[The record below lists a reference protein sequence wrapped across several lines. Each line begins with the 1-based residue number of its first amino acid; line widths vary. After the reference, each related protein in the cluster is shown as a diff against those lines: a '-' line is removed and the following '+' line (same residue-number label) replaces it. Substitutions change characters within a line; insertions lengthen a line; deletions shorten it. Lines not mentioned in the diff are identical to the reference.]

1 MSKKTAGLVLA
12 LFGGAS
18 LCSVAQPVDLS
29 PVPQSVEWGT
39 RAFSNGTSFRITGGF
54 NADYDAVELLKSRVN
69 TRHGE
74 VKLIIGERGDKSVK
88 AYADRI
94 PDEAEG
100 YYLSISPRQVIIAG
114 NDGRGTFY
122 GVQTFLQILRQPDVM
137 SVVVKDYPVMP
148 DRGIIEGFYGNPFS
162 HKNRL
167 DLFDFMGANKMN
179 VFVYGPKD
187 DPYHR
192 DKWREPYPAD
202 EAVRMNELVTAAHR
216 NHVQFVWAVHP
227 GVDIRWNK
235 ADSINILRKCESV
248 YKMGVRAFCVF
259 FDDIGGEGTKA
270 EKQAALLNYLNK
282 EFVKKHKDVA
292 PLMMCPTQY
301 NKGWSH
307 GSYLNTLGTQM
318 DPSVRIMW
326 TGNTVVDMIER
337 NDMEWINAQISR
349 KAYIWLNYPV
359 TDYCIDHLLMGKT
372 YGNGLDIGDM
382 VSGFCSNPMEYCEA
396 SKVSFYSI
404 ADYTWNPVKYDA
416 AKSWE
421 MSLKYLMPNEDE
433 AFRVFCEN
441 NVDLGPT
448 GHGLRREGES
458 PRFRSALKAR
468 TDGLGNK
475 ALREVFNEMRVSAEV
490 LQKTS
495 DAPEMMEE
503 IAPWVEAMRLTALR
517 GEAVLKMNDALDVG
531 TPEVFI
537 DAYQDYV
544 NANGKQRE
552 LRSRDFPGSIKV
564 ASPVVATNYVEP
576 WLRMMAS
583 DLIDKY
589 KEKYDYRLDV
599 FPTQLIQNGKYFV
612 KVNGAYLTDP
622 DSKKGGIAAELRAER
637 DTINPQSQEWTF
649 TLDPNT
655 NRYKIVNNQAGRYIN
670 ELGKFGTNP
679 YSESWNTYEITLQDG
694 KYAIRNAGNA
704 GNRFWGV
711 KDGMIYQLSSKQ
723 PEAEAFLFEIVPV
736 GGL

>member
-1 MSKKTAGLVLA
+1 MNKKFASLVLA
-12 LFGGAS
+12 LFSGAT
-18 LCSVAQPVDLS
+18 LCSVAQTVDLS
-29 PVPQSVEWGT
+29 PVPQSVEWGS
-39 RAFSNGTSFRITGGF
+39 RAFSNQTAFRIKGGF
-54 NADYDAVELLKSRVN
+54 NADYDAVELLKRKVN
-69 TRHGE
+69 TKNGE
-74 VKLIIGERGDKSVK
+74 VKIIIGERGDKSVK

-94 PDEAEG
+94 PDRAEG

-122 GVQTFLQILRQPDVM
+122 GVQTFLQILRQPEVM
-137 SVVVKDYPVMP
+137 SVVVKDYPTMP

-192 DKWREPYPAD
+192 DKWRDPYPAD
-202 EAVRMNELVTAAHR
+202 EAARMTELVKAAHK

-248 YKMGVRAFCVF
+248 YEMGVRAFCVF

-337 NDMEWINAQISR
+337 NDMEWINNQISR

-372 YGNGLDIGDM
+372 YGNGLDIGNM

-404 ADYTWNPVKYDA
+404 ADYAWNPVKYDA

-421 MSLKYLMPNEDE
+421 MSLNYLMPNEEE

-458 PRFRSALKAR
+458 PRFRSALKAS

-490 LQKTS
+490 LQKTT

-503 IAPWVEAMRLTALR
+503 IAPWVEATRLTALR
-517 GEAVLKMNDALDVG
+517 GEAVLKMDDALGVG

-537 DAYQDYV
+537 DAYLAYAD
-544 NANGKQRE
+544 ANGKQRE

-576 WLRMMAS
+576 WMRTMVAS
-583 DLIDKY
+583 LIDQY

-599 FPTQLIQNGKYFV
+599 FPKQLIPQGKYFI
-612 KVNGAYLTDP
+612 KVDGAYLTDP
-622 DSKKGGIAAELRAER
+622 DSKQGGIAAELRADR

-679 YSESWNTYEITLQDG
+679 YNEMWNTYEITLQDG
-694 KYAIRNAGNA
+694 KYAIRNGGNA

-711 KDGMIYQLSSKQ
+711 KDGKIYQVSTPQ
-723 PEAEAFLFEIVPV
+723 PEAGAFRFEIVPV
-736 GGL
+736 GGM

>member
-1 MSKKTAGLVLA
+1 MSKKIISLVLA
-12 LFGGAS
+12 LFGGAGLGS
-18 LCSVAQPVDLS
+18 IAQTVEFS

-39 RAFSNGTSFRITGGF
+39 RAFSNQTSFRIVGGF
-54 NADYDAVELLKSRVN
+54 NADYDAVELLKSKVN
-69 TRHGE
+69 TKNGE
-74 VKLIIGERGDKSVK
+74 VKIIIGERGDRSVK

-94 PDEAEG
+94 PEKTEG
-100 YYLSISPRQVIIAG
+100 YYLSVSPRQVIIAG
-114 NDGRGTFY
+114 NDESGTFY
-122 GVQTFLQILRQPDVM
+122 GVQTFLQMLQQPEVM
-137 SVVVKDYPVMP
+137 SVVVKDYPTMP

-167 DLFDFMGANKMN
+167 DLFDFMGANKLN

-192 DKWREPYPAD
+192 SKWREPYPAD
-202 EAVRMNELVTAAHR
+202 ETVRMQELVNAAHK

-235 ADSINILRKCESV
+235 EDSINILKKCQSV
-248 YKMGVRAFCVF
+248 YKMGVRSFCVF
-259 FDDIGGEGTKA
+259 FDDIGGEGTRA
-270 EKQAALLNYLNK
+270 EKQAALLNFLNK
-282 EFVKKHKDVA
+282 EFVKKHKDVK
-292 PLMMCPTQY
+292 PLLMCPTQY

-318 DPSVRIMW
+318 DSSVRIMW

-337 NDMEWINAQISR
+337 NDMEWINDQISR

-372 YGNGLDIGDM
+372 YGNGLDIGEM

-404 ADYTWNPVKYDA
+404 ADYAWHPTKYDA
-416 AKSWE
+416 QRSWE
-421 MSLKYLMPNEDE
+421 KSLKYLMPNTEE
-433 AFRVFCEN
+433 AFQVFCEN

-458 PRFRSALKAR
+458 PRFQSALKAR
-468 TDGLGNK
+468 EAGLGNK
-475 ALREVFNEMRVSAEV
+475 ALREVFNEMRVSADV
-490 LQKTS
+490 LNKTE
-495 DAPEMMEE
+495 DAPEMMKE
-503 IAPWVEAMRLTALR
+503 IQPWVEAMSLSAWR
-517 GEAVLKMNDALDVG
+517 GESVLKMEYALEAG
-531 TPEVFI
+531 HAEAFI
-537 DAYQDYV
+537 NAYLEY
-544 NANGKQRE
+544 AHASAKQRE

-564 ASPVVATNYVEP
+564 ANPVVATMYLEP
-576 WLRMMAS
+576 WLRTMSAN
-583 DLIDKY
+583 LIDQY

-599 FPTQLIQNGKYFV
+599 FPQQLIPHGKYFI

-622 DSKKGGIAAELRAER
+622 NSKQGGIAAELRAER

-655 NRYKIVNNQAGRYIN
+655 NRYKIINNQAGRYIN

-679 YSESWNTYEITLQDG
+679 YNETWNTYEISLQDG
-694 KYAIRNAGNA
+694 KYAIRNGGNA
-704 GNRFWGV
+704 GNSFWGINER
-711 KDGMIYQLSSKQ
+711 KIIQINAQQ
-723 PEAEAFLFEIVPV
+723 PTPEHFLFEIVPISNE
-736 GGL
+736 